1 MVLLV
6 ANPSA
11 NRTWLA
17 RPNCSLS
24 AEESKTLLLAVAA
37 VSSII
42 SVAFTLIGAWPVIP
56 FAGAELGVL
65 WWALRRIEMH
75 ADDFERI
82 SLEPGLLT
90 VESQLGSHLEH
101 HEFQP
106 YWTRLECLTLPRRS
120 DHRLLICSQGTEI
133 EVGSLLTEEQKMTL
147 AKELKQEL
155 GAR

>member
-1 MVLLV
+1 MALV
-6 ANPSA
+6 VTNPSA

-24 AEESKTLLLAVAA
+24 AAESKTLLLAVAV
-37 VSSII
+37 VSGVI
-42 SVAFTLIGAWPVIP
+42 SAAFALIGAWPVIP

-75 ADDFERI
+75 AGDFERI
-82 SLEPGLLT
+82 TLEPALLT
-90 VESQLGSHLEH
+90 VESRLGSQLEH

-106 YWTRLECLTLPRRS
+106 YWTRLECLALPQRR
-120 DHRLLICSQGTEI
+120 DHRLLICSQGKEI

-147 AKELKQEL
+147 ATDLKQVL
-155 GAR
+155 GVR

>member
-1 MVLLV
+1 MALLV

-11 NRTWLA
+11 NRIWLA

-24 AEESKTLLLAVAA
+24 ADESKTLLLAVAA
-37 VSSII
+37 VSGVISI
-42 SVAFTLIGAWPVIP
+42 AFTLIGAWPVIP
-56 FAGAELGVL
+56 FVGAELGVL
-65 WWALRRIEMH
+65 WWALRRIEIH
-75 ADDFERI
+75 AGDFERI
-82 SLEPGLLT
+82 TLEPGLLT
-90 VESQLGSHLEH
+90 VESRLGSHTER

-106 YWTRLECLTLPRRS
+106 YWTRLECLTLPQPS
-120 DHRLLICSQGTEI
+120 NHRLLICSQGTEI